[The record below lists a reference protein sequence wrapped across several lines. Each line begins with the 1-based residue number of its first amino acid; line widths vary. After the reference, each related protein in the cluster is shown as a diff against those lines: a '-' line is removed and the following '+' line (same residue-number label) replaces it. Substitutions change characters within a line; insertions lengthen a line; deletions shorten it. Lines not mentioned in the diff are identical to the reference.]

1 MVLAPI
7 KKDYLVEKRNV
18 LNEMMAKGWTIQ
30 ELRLFSIY
38 LSKINARDPATR
50 VVRFFLNDFQR
61 LMGLKRLQLKDIKPT
76 IDSLLS
82 KIVYVPLVREGKM
95 RGITAFQLFKECSVS
110 QANDGVWYV
119 EIDAH
124 DKALPLMFNYKRE
137 YFTYPVSD
145 VLQLRGTNQYRMY
158 EILKQYEKLGSLTIT
173 YKELRDKIGIEENE
187 YVDKSTGKQR
197 WDNFKT
203 KVLDECQKTLAEM
216 TNIKYTYTA
225 EKRGGLNKKITF
237 TIEKNADYTK
247 QMTVEEFFR
256 EGDPAPSADVVSG
269 EVISVKPAA
278 AERPGIASKRPG
290 IDFDMLSGALDDEF
304 SLAEVEMLYRIA
316 LPYIEYTFP
325 KETRDGV
332 TLKMFDYFMLKYAQ
346 LKAYKK
352 PVRSRFG
359 LLRTFIEADAKG
371 ALGGDGHNTTR
382 W

>member
-18 LNEMMAKGWTIQ
+18 LNEMMAKGWTLQ
-30 ELRLFSIY
+30 ELRFFSIY
-38 LSKINARDPATR
+38 LSKINARDPSTR
-50 VVRFFLNDFQR
+50 VVRFSLYDFQR
-61 LMGLKRLQLKDIKPT
+61 LMGLQRLQLKDIKPT

-82 KIVYVPLVREGKM
+82 KIVYVPLVKDGKT
-95 RGITAFQLFKECSVS
+95 RGVTAFQLFKECSLS
-110 QANDGVWYV
+110 QAGDGVWYV

-137 YFTYPVSD
+137 YFTYPVSN

-173 YKELRDKIGIEENE
+173 YRELRDEIGIEENE
-187 YVDKSTGKQR
+187 YVDKETGKHR
-197 WDNFKT
+197 WNNFKA
-203 KVLDECQKTLAEM
+203 KVLDESQKALAQT

-237 TIEKNADYTK
+237 TIEKNTDYTE
-247 QMTVEEFFR
+247 QTAVEEFFW
-256 EGDPAPSADVVSG
+256 EGGFSPGADVIIG
-269 EVISVKPAA
+269 EVVSVKSAA
-278 AERPGIASKRPG
+278 ATPG
-290 IDFDMLSGALDDEF
+290 IDFDMLSGALEDEF

-325 KETRDGV
+325 REALNGV
-332 TLKMFDYFMLKYAQ
+332 TLKMFDYFQLKYAQ
-346 LKAYKK
+346 LKAYRKT
-352 PVRSRFG
+352 VRSRFG

-371 ALGGDGHNTTR
+371 AAGYDVRDTAN